1 MKGFFLL
8 NFKVYFDYMKPILTI
23 FCGLMT
29 FMTQAQISN
38 NFCDSIIIQSCQ
50 TNATGEQIEVI
61 VSNYSTNIMSYPGFV
76 ILSENGDTIALEEV
90 NYFGIGFNQLHILN
104 VINPPN
110 LPMSITLEL
119 HTLFYDS
126 LECSW
131 NMTLG
136 LNDLAQTPS
145 EHVHISPNP
154 AKEWI
159 EIKNLHDQHSLEIKI
174 FNAFGKALEFHRDGQ
189 FIDVSK
195 FPKGMYY
202 LELRDVKTT
211 QNSKFLIQ

>member
-1 MKGFFLL
+1 MKGFFSL
-8 NFKVYFDYMKPILTI
+8 NFEVYFDHMKPILAI

-29 FMTQAQISN
+29 FILQAQSSN
-38 NFCDSIIIQSCQ
+38 NYCDSIIIHSCQ
-50 TNATGEQIEVI
+50 PNATGEQIEVI

-110 LPMSITLEL
+110 LPMNITLEL

-131 NMTLG
+131 NLTLG
-136 LNDLAQTPS
+136 LNELAQPLFK
-145 EHVHISPNP
+145 HLHISPNP

-159 EIKNLHDQHSLEIKI
+159 EIRNLHDLRPLDIKI
-174 FNAFGKALEFHRDGQ
+174 YNAFGKAIEFYRDGQ

-202 LELRDVKTT
+202 LELIEGNMIKK
-211 QNSKFLIQ
+211 SKFIVK

>member
-1 MKGFFLL
+1 
-8 NFKVYFDYMKPILTI
+8 
-23 FCGLMT
+23 
-29 FMTQAQISN
+29 MTQAQSSN
-38 NFCDSIIIQSCQ
+38 NYCDSIIIHSCQ
-50 TNATGEQIEVI
+50 PNATGEQIDVI
-61 VSNYSTNIMSYPGFV
+61 VSNYSENIMSYPGFV

-110 LPMSITLEL
+110 LPMNITLEL

-131 NMTLG
+131 NLTLG
-136 LNDLAQTPS
+136 LNDLAQPLF
-145 EHVHISPNP
+145 EYLHISPNP
-154 AKEWI
+154 ANEWI
-159 EIKNLHDQHSLEIKI
+159 EIKNLHDLHPLEIKI
-174 FNAFGKALEFHRDGQ
+174 YNAFGKAQEFHRDGQ

-202 LELRDVKTT
+202 LELIEGNMIKKSRFIVK
-211 QNSKFLIQ
+211 

>member
-1 MKGFFLL
+1 
-8 NFKVYFDYMKPILTI
+8 MKPILVI

-29 FMTQAQISN
+29 FILQAQSSN
-38 NFCDSIIIQSCQ
+38 NYCDSIIIHSCQ
-50 TNATGEQIEVI
+50 PNATGEQIEVI

-110 LPMSITLEL
+110 LPMNITLEL

-131 NMTLG
+131 NLTLG
-136 LNDLAQTPS
+136 LNELAQPLF
-145 EHVHISPNP
+145 EHLHISPNP

-159 EIKNLHDQHSLEIKI
+159 EIRNLHDLHPLDIKI
-174 FNAFGKALEFHRDGQ
+174 YNAFGKAIKFYRNGQ
-189 FIDVSK
+189 LIDVSK

-202 LELRDVKTT
+202 LELIEGNMIKK
-211 QNSKFLIQ
+211 SKFIVK

>member
-1 MKGFFLL
+1 MKGFVLL
-8 NFKVYFDYMKPILTI
+8 NLEVYFDHMKPILAI

-29 FMTQAQISN
+29 FILQAQSSN
-38 NFCDSIIIQSCQ
+38 NYCDSIIIHSCQ
-50 TNATGEQIEVI
+50 PNATGEQIEVI

-110 LPMSITLEL
+110 LPMNITLEL

-131 NMTLG
+131 NLTLG
-136 LNDLAQTPS
+136 LNELAQPLF
-145 EHVHISPNP
+145 EHLHISPNP

-159 EIKNLHDQHSLEIKI
+159 EIRNLNDLHPLDIKI
-174 FNAFGKALEFHRDGQ
+174 YNAFGKAIEFYRDGQ
-189 FIDVSK
+189 LIDVSK

-202 LELRDVKTT
+202 LELIEGNMIKK
-211 QNSKFLIQ
+211 SKFIVK

>member
-1 MKGFFLL
+1 
-8 NFKVYFDYMKPILTI
+8 
-23 FCGLMT
+23 
-29 FMTQAQISN
+29 MTQAQSSN
-38 NFCDSIIIQSCQ
+38 NYCDSIIIHSCQ
-50 TNATGEQIEVI
+50 PNATGEQIEVI

-110 LPMSITLEL
+110 LPMNITLEL

-131 NMTLG
+131 NLTLG
-136 LNDLAQTPS
+136 LNELAQPLF
-145 EHVHISPNP
+145 EHLHISPNP

-159 EIKNLHDQHSLEIKI
+159 EIKNLHDLHPLDIKI
-174 FNAFGKALEFHRDGQ
+174 YNAFGKAIEFYRDGQ

-202 LELRDVKTT
+202 LELIEGNMIKK
-211 QNSKFLIQ
+211 SKFIVK

>member
-29 FMTQAQISN
+29 FMTQAQTSN
-38 NFCDSIIIQSCQ
+38 NFCDSIIIHSCQ

-110 LPMSITLEL
+110 LPMNITLEL

-131 NMTLG
+131 NLTLG
-136 LNDLAQTPS
+136 LNELAQPLF
-145 EHVHISPNP
+145 EHLQISPNP

-159 EIKNLHDQHSLEIKI
+159 EIKNLHDLHPLEIKI
-174 FNAFGKALEFHRDGQ
+174 YNAFGKALEFQRDGQ

-202 LELRDVKTT
+202 LELRDGKTT
-211 QNSKFLIQ
+211 QKSKFLIQ

>member
-8 NFKVYFDYMKPILTI
+8 NFEVYFDHMKPILAI

-29 FMTQAQISN
+29 FILQAQSSN
-38 NFCDSIIIQSCQ
+38 NYCDSIIIHSCQ
-50 TNATGEQIEVI
+50 PNATGEQIEVI

-110 LPMSITLEL
+110 LPMNITLEL

-131 NMTLG
+131 NLTLG
-136 LNDLAQTPS
+136 LNELAQPLF
-145 EHVHISPNP
+145 EHLHISPNP

-159 EIKNLHDQHSLEIKI
+159 EIRNLHDLHPLDIKI
-174 FNAFGKALEFHRDGQ
+174 YNAFGKAIEFYRDGQ
-189 FIDVSK
+189 LIYISK

-202 LELRDVKTT
+202 LELIEGNMIKK
-211 QNSKFLIQ
+211 SKFIVK